1 MPKVLLIDDDI
12 DVVEAMKIALESKGY
27 QVITANDG
35 DSGYEKAFE
44 ETPDLII
51 LDVVMKTK
59 DEGFQTSYKLKSSPH
74 LSKIPILMLTS
85 VGRETGFRFNPETD
99 EEYLPVDDFVEKPV
113 RPKELIHKVEQ
124 LLKKAKK

>member
-1 MPKVLLIDDDI
+1 M
-12 DVVEAMKIALESKGY
+12 
-27 QVITANDG
+27 
-35 DSGYEKAFE
+35 
-44 ETPDLII
+44 
-51 LDVVMKTK
+51 
-59 DEGFQTSYKLKSSPH
+59 
-74 LSKIPILMLTS
+74 SKIPILMLTS

>member
-51 LDVVMKTK
+51 LDVIMPQATAGTV
-59 DEGFQTSYKLKSSPH
+59 L
-74 LSKIPILMLTS
+74 
-85 VGRETGFRFNPETD
+85 REIRFVRPQ
-99 EEYLPVDDFVEKPV
+99 LPVL
-113 RPKELIHKVEQ
+113 LISVSLPPAEQ
-124 LLKKAKK
+124 PDMVWASP